1 MPAEAARDGT
11 MARTAVRRENDAA
24 QREQAFVRRARAGF
38 AVAGVV
44 ILAGSVL
51 PWADVS
57 APRGRSFTVGA
68 FDPGRDGSAVL
79 VCGVL
84 VLLAALLAPRLWVV
98 ALAGVAGLVALG
110 TALVDWT
117 QLRLLIDRARDANPG
132 PVDGDIGLG
141 LWLIVTGAALAV
153 GVAAWCLSLERR

>member
-1 MPAEAARDGT
+1 
-11 MARTAVRRENDAA
+11 MARTAVKRRNDNDG
-24 QREQAFVRRARAGF
+24 RARSLRYRARLGF
-38 AVAGVV
+38 AGAGAL
-44 ILAGSVL
+44 ILAGAAL

-68 FDPGRDGSAVL
+68 FDPSRDGRVVL
-79 VCGVL
+79 ACGVL
-84 VLLAALLAPRLWVV
+84 VLLAAVLAPQLWSVV
-98 ALAGVAGLVALG
+98 LAGAGGLVALG

-117 QLRLLIDRARDANPG
+117 EVRLLIDRARDANPG

-141 LWLIVTGAALAV
+141 LWLTVAGAALAV